1 MTHRDRDIGKHDAME
16 QPELGKTG
24 DENTTP
30 EAAELSNAE
39 TGTASE
45 MQPTSEDMPTE
56 VDNQPIEEPAA
67 EETPEPTAQVAPE
80 TEAETEAEVPAE
92 VSAEEASAEEASAE
106 EASAE
111 EEEEAAAEST
121 QPSPNGLRR
130 GDVVRGTVSRT
141 SPTAIHVVVQG
152 ADDQPIEGIV
162 PGRELELMSR
172 KMIDDLREGAE
183 VDVFVVNPLN
193 HKGDTVLS
201 INQAQEEIDWREAQ
215 DYLESKSVYDGRIGG
230 YNRGGLIVRFGQLRG
245 FVPQSQIADTRLRL
259 MKGDT
264 PEERYGG
271 LVNEEISVK
280 VMEVDRSRNR
290 LILSER
296 AAMREVRQRRKE
308 ALVTELQVGEERNGI
323 VVSLEN
329 FGAFVDVGGAEGLVH
344 LTELSWQHVTHPR
357 QVLNVGDEV
366 RVRVIS
372 VDEDNN
378 RIGLSIRQLLPDPW
392 DEIAA
397 MYPAGA
403 LVRGTITK
411 LAKFGAFARIDADT
425 SVEGLIHISELSDN
439 RVEHPREVV
448 KRGDVLALRV
458 VKVDVKNRRLG
469 LSIKKVNSEEYL
481 DQDLERAYIEADRM
495 IAAGALEQVAEP
507 EAAEPEAAEPET
519 AEPETAGE
527 VVEEVVEEVAG
538 AVEEAAEMVEEAITE
553 ASETIEETVADVT
566 EAIEET
572 VEDVQA
578 AVEEATE
585 DAEESVSEAVEE
597 AAETTEATIEETEE
611 TVEQA
616 VEETVGGEEKAD

>member
-45 MQPTSEDMPTE
+45 MQPTSKDMPTE
-56 VDNQPIEEPAA
+56 VDNQPIEEPTA
-67 EETPEPTAQVAPE
+67 EETPEPTAEVAAEAEAEAEAEAPE
-80 TEAETEAEVPAE
+80 EAD
-92 VSAEEASAEEASAE
+92 AEEAYDGEAVEAATEEQPEEQDEAEA
-106 EASAE
+106 
-111 EEEEAAAEST
+111 EAAAESA

-215 DYLESKSVYDGRIGG
+215 EYLESKSVYDGRIGG

-280 VMEVDRSRNR
+280 LMEVDRSRNR

-308 ALVTELQVGEERNGI
+308 ALVTELKVGEERNGI
-323 VVSLEN
+323 VISLEN

-397 MYPAGA
+397 LYPAGS

-469 LSIKKVNSEEYL
+469 LSIKKVNSEEFL

-495 IAAGALEQVAEP
+495 IAAGALEQVAKPEATEP
-507 EAAEPEAAEPET
+507 EAAEPEAAEPEAT
-519 AEPETAGE
+519 EPEATEPEVTEPEATEE
-527 VVEEVVEEVAG
+527 VVEEVVEEVSGTVA
-538 AVEEAAEMVEEAITE
+538 EAAEMVEEAVTE
-553 ASETIEETVADVT
+553 ATEAIEATVADVT
-566 EAIEET
+566 EAIEEAAEAT
-572 VEDVQA
+572 QSAVEESEA
-578 AVEEATE
+578 AVEET
-585 DAEESVSEAVEE
+585 
-597 AAETTEATIEETEE
+597 
-611 TVEQA
+611 